1 MDVFDEFL
9 GAGLLVGS
17 SGGFFGGGRVD
28 SGFVVEAVEITTSV
42 LELLDPF
49 LGLLALVSILFPEGV
64 LGGSWEWADLGD
76 HHMAVKGAL
85 AKGLGGPVD
94 VRTDHCDNGSA
105 ECHVGDK
112 VAVHNVDVEPVC
124 AMADGVR
131 AGLAQGTKVGREN

>member
-1 MDVFDEFL
+1 VLVYAAWEGWVWSCGTYVGDFFCGLAVQDIVENVDGSAGLESNAGSEALVMDVFDEFL

-64 LGGSWEWADLGD
+64 LGGS
-76 HHMAVKGAL
+76 
-85 AKGLGGPVD
+85 
-94 VRTDHCDNGSA
+94 
-105 ECHVGDK
+105 
-112 VAVHNVDVEPVC
+112 
-124 AMADGVR
+124 
-131 AGLAQGTKVGREN
+131 